1 LPAARILSINHTI
14 LPIYFLYGVSR
25 SSIEQR
31 EMKHNMRRRR
41 IRTVIVAG
49 IIFVL
54 AFALVVT
61 LIQRNLAEKA
71 KIEAER
77 QAELARG
84 GTYNVQLARVRD
96 LWPRDPSLALDLL
109 NDTNLVPLNLRDIT
123 WDILYRLSN
132 KLRMTLTGHT
142 GGVSSVVFSP
152 DGQSLASASEDK
164 TIKLWN

>member
-1 LPAARILSINHTI
+1 
-14 LPIYFLYGVSR
+14 
-25 SSIEQR
+25 
-31 EMKHNMRRRR
+31 MRRRR

-77 QAELARG
+77 QAELARR

-109 NDTNLVPLNLRDIT
+109 NDTNLAPLNLRDIT